1 MDVEDIM
8 VACLIIFIAFLVIG
22 IIVGGIVSVVD
33 NYSYGE
39 KVGVVVDKH
48 YYPPYNKT
56 DEKFLLELEKE
67 IDGEKRRVSIYVPEY
82 IYKEYNIGDYYGGE
96 NNE

>member
-33 NYSYGE
+33 NYNYGE
-39 KVGVVVDKH
+39 KVGVVVNKQ
-48 YYPPYNKT
+48 YYPPHRKV
-56 DEKFLLELEKE
+56 DERFSLELEKE
-67 IDGEKRRVSIYVPEY
+67 INGEKRRITIYVPEY
-82 IYKEYNIGDYYGGE
+82 VYKEYNIGDYYGGE
-96 NNE
+96 

>member
-33 NYSYGE
+33 NYNYGE
-39 KVGVVVDKH
+39 KVGVVVNKQ
-48 YYPPYNKT
+48 YYPPHSKV
-56 DEKFLLELEKE
+56 DERFSLELEKE
-67 IDGEKRRVSIYVPEY
+67 INGEKRRKTIYVPEY
-82 IYKEYNIGDYYGGE
+82 VYKEYNVGDYYGGE
-96 NNE
+96 